1 MGNGENTYGFNRG
14 TFYTDS
20 QINAAINAPDFRERY
35 EIVPS
40 RDYSGHGTHVAG
52 IAARKFCKR

>member
-1 MGNGENTYGFNRG
+1 M
-14 TFYTDS
+14 
-20 QINAAINAPDFRERY
+20 AAINAPDFRERY

-52 IAARKFCKR
+52 IAAGNFANDKRIISE